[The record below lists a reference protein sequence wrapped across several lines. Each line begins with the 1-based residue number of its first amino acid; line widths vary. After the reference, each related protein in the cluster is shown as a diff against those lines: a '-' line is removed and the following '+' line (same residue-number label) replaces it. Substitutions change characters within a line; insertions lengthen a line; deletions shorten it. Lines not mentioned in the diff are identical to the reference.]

1 MAEPGMREDDAM
13 LWMWEDVCEFP
24 LKV

>member
-13 LWMWEDVCEFP
+13 LWMCEYVCEFP
-24 LKV
+24 

>member
-13 LWMWEDVCEFP
+13 LWMCEYVCEFP